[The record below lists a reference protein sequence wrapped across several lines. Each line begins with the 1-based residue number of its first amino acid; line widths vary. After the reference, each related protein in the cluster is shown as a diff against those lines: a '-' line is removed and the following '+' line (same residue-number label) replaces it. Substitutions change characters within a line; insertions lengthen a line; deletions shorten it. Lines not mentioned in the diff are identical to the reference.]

1 VVAVSDVTINRN
13 LCSSWTGT
21 GRGFGTV
28 KRREWRSSSVVGDE
42 LLKRP
47 MEVVAIFDGDLVA
60 NGSDARILPDSVAD

>member
-1 VVAVSDVTINRN
+1 VTINRN

-60 NGSDARILPDSVAD
+60 NDPTQEFCLIRSPIEP